1 MELSGFTITARGDGR
16 ILIRSDMEATEVTC
30 PTCRTSFP
38 LNAAIEQP
46 IVERLRA
53 QFMEQSAKRDA
64 QLAAREKAL
73 TDKAER
79 VKQSEAE
86 LQSRVKAQV
95 AARLEERL
103 KQMAIELEQKAK
115 QTVHVELDDLKQQV
129 AEKSKLLATAEQKE
143 LALLKLK
150 RELESAKASFEIEK
164 AKQLEAERK
173 EIAESAGK
181 AARESI
187 EKEMAQ
193 LKQAADI
200 TDKRLKIAEN
210 AELEIRKQKVEW
222 EAEKRAFDLQ
232 IARNAEEVK
241 QAVAKDK
248 DEEYRL
254 REAEKNKQMEDMR
267 KQIDELRRKA
277 DQGSQQS
284 QGEVL
289 ELDLEGALR
298 RCFAADEIVP
308 VPKGIHGGDLLHK
321 VRDEFGRECGT
332 IIWETKRT
340 KAWQDSWLTKLK
352 DDKLAAKAQI
362 SVLVSVTMPSDAAQ
376 FECRENV
383 WIAPPPVAVAL
394 AGALR
399 MMLCETA
406 SARRAAENRHDKMA
420 AIYDYFAGSEFKER
434 VTAIFDSF
442 TAMRNQLDGERR
454 AIQKIW
460 AAREKQIDRVLANTV
475 GLHGDL
481 QGIIGPSLPAISG
494 MELEALARDAEG
506 NGDGVV
512 ATRAEM
518 RNLL

>member
-1 MELSGFTITARGDGR
+1 MEEVTQ
-16 ILIRSDMEATEVTC
+16 VTC
-30 PTCRTSFP
+30 PTCRSAFP

-46 IVERLRA
+46 IVDRLRA
-53 QFMEQSAKRDA
+53 QFMEQAAKRDA
-64 QLAAREKAL
+64 ALLTREKDL
-73 TDKAER
+73 LEKAER
-79 VKQSEAE
+79 LKQSQLQ
-86 LQSRVKAQV
+86 LQSQVKAQV
-95 AARLEERL
+95 AARLEEQM
-103 KQMAIELEQKAK
+103 KQLAIELDEKAK
-115 QTVHVELDDLKQQV
+115 QAVHVELDDLKQQV
-129 AEKSKLLATAEQKE
+129 LEKSKQLATAEQQQ
-143 LALLKLK
+143 LDLLKQK
-150 RELESAKASFEIEK
+150 RELETAKASFEIEK

-173 EIAESAGK
+173 EIAETAAK

-187 EKEMAQ
+187 EKEMSQ
-193 LKQAADI
+193 LKQASEI
-200 TDKRLKIAEN
+200 KDKRLEIAEN
-210 AELEIRKQKVEW
+210 AELEIRRQKIEW

-232 IARNAEEVK
+232 MARNAQEVK

-284 QGEVL
+284 QGEAL

-298 RCFAADEIVP
+298 RCFSGDEIVP

-332 IIWETKRT
+332 IIWEMKRT

-362 SVLVSVTMPSDAAQ
+362 SVLVSVTMPKDVAQ

-383 WIAPPPVAVAL
+383 WIAPPAVAVAL

-399 MMLCETA
+399 MMLSETA

-420 AIYDYFAGSEFKER
+420 AVYDYLAGSEFKGR
-434 VTAIFDSF
+434 VTAIFESF
-442 TAMRNQLDGERR
+442 TAMRKELDGERR
-454 AIQKIW
+454 AMQRIW

-481 QGIIGPSLPAISG
+481 QGIIGASLPAISG
-494 MELEALARDAEG
+494 MDLEAVARDAEG

-512 ATRAEM
+512 TNRVEM

>member
-1 MELSGFTITARGDGR
+1 MEQ
-16 ILIRSDMEATEVTC
+16 ATQVTC

-46 IVERLRA
+46 IVDRLRA
-53 QFMEQSAKRDA
+53 QFIEQAAQRDA
-64 QLAAREKAL
+64 ALAAREKEL
-73 TDKAER
+73 IEKTER
-79 VKQSEAE
+79 LKQSQVE
-86 LQSRVKAQV
+86 LQSQVKAQV
-95 AARLEERL
+95 AVRLEERL

-129 AEKSKLLATAEQKE
+129 AEKSKLLATAEQKQ
-143 LALLKLK
+143 LDLLKQK
-150 RELESAKASFEIEK
+150 RELEAAKASFEIEK

-173 EIAESAGK
+173 EIADAAGK

-193 LKQAADI
+193 LKQAAEI
-200 TDKRLKIAEN
+200 NSKRLEIAEN
-210 AELEIRKQKVEW
+210 AELEIRKQKIEW

-232 IARNAEEVK
+232 MARHAEEVK

-298 RCFAADEIVP
+298 RCFSSDEIMP
-308 VPKGIHGGDLLHK
+308 VPKGIHGGDLLHR

-332 IIWETKRT
+332 IIWEMKRT

-362 SVLVSVTMPSDAAQ
+362 SVLVSVTMPRDVAQ

-383 WIAPPPVAVAL
+383 WIAPPTLAVAL

-406 SARRAAENRHDKMA
+406 SARRAAENRHDKTA
-420 AIYDYFAGSEFKER
+420 AVYDYFAGSEFKER
-434 VTAIFDSF
+434 VTAIFESF
-442 TAMRNQLDGERR
+442 SAMRTQLDAERR

-481 QGIIGPSLPAISG
+481 QGIIGASLPAISG
-494 MELEALARDAEG
+494 MELDAVADDADR
-506 NGDGVV
+506 NGD
-512 ATRAEM
+512 AAAPARAEL